1 MDKKDIL
8 DEMIKILNTMPDDK
22 IDGFVLAI
30 SAHGDYNAFTEL
42 SANIANGLKINAN
55 AFILTKLVYVLLDNM
70 NKYSEDEIFK
80 LMESAKIPPEIL
92 VLYKKMTERTSG
104 YKNNQQP
111 NCFLIGKREILN
123 AINIQNIYIKHME
136 YNVSIIAK
144 LADEEKRLFVITD
157 DDVLKND
164 WIAKNILNKISLAIK
179 SNQTLDLKNLESMKI
194 TLMI

>member
-8 DEMIKILNTMPDDK
+8 DEMIKTLNTMPDDK

-30 SAHGDYNAFTEL
+30 SGHEGYNAFTQI
-42 SANIANGLKINAN
+42 SASIDNLKINTN
-55 AFILTKLVYVLLDNM
+55 AFILTKFVHVLLDNM
-70 NKYSEDEIFK
+70 NKFNEDEIFK

-123 AINIQNIYIKHME
+123 TINIQNIYIKHME

-144 LADEEKRLFVITD
+144 LADKEKRLFVIGN

-164 WIAKNILNKISLAIK
+164 CIAKDILNKISLAIK

>member
-8 DEMIKILNTMPDDK
+8 DNFIEILNMMPDDK

-30 SAHGDYNAFTEL
+30 SGHEGYNAFTQI
-42 SANIANGLKINAN
+42 SASIDDLKINTN
-55 AFILTKLVYVLLDNM
+55 AFILTKFVHVLLDNM
-70 NKYSEDEIFK
+70 NKFNEDEIFK

-92 VLYKKMTERTSG
+92 VLYKKMAERTSG

-136 YNVSIIAK
+136 YNVSIIAR
-144 LADEEKRLFVITD
+144 LIDEEKRLFVIGND
-157 DDVLKND
+157 DALKNYC
-164 WIAKNILNKISLAIK
+164 IAKDILNKISIAIK

>member
-8 DEMIKILNTMPDDK
+8 DEMIKTLNTMPDDK

-30 SAHGDYNAFTEL
+30 SGHEGYNAFTQI
-42 SANIANGLKINAN
+42 SASIDDLKINTN
-55 AFILTKLVYVLLDNM
+55 AFILTKFVHVLLDNM
-70 NKYSEDEIFK
+70 NKFNEDEIFK

-123 AINIQNIYIKHME
+123 TINIQNIYIKHME

-144 LADEEKRLFVITD
+144 LINEEKRLFVIGND
-157 DDVLKND
+157 DALKNYC
-164 WIAKNILNKISLAIK
+164 IAKDILNKISLAIK

>member
-1 MDKKDIL
+1 MNKKDIL

-30 SAHGDYNAFTEL
+30 SGHEGYNAFTQI
-42 SANIANGLKINAN
+42 SASIDDLKINTN
-55 AFILTKLVYVLLDNM
+55 AFILTKFVHVLLDNM
-70 NKYSEDEIFK
+70 NKFNEDEIFK
-80 LMESAKIPPEIL
+80 LMEKAEIPPEIL
-92 VLYKKMTERTSG
+92 TVYKKMTERTSG

-123 AINIQNIYIKHME
+123 AINIQKIYIKHME

-144 LADEEKRLFVITD
+144 LIDEEKRLFVIGN
-157 DDVLKND
+157 DDVLKNY
-164 WIAKNILNKISLAIK
+164 WIAKDILNKISIAIK
-179 SNQTLDLKNLESMKI
+179 SNKTLDLKNLESMKI

>member
-1 MDKKDIL
+1 MNKKDIL

-30 SAHGDYNAFTEL
+30 SGHEGYNAFTQI
-42 SANIANGLKINAN
+42 SASIDDLKINTN
-55 AFILTKLVYVLLDNM
+55 AFILTKFVHVLLDNM
-70 NKYSEDEIFK
+70 NKFNEDEIFK

-144 LADEEKRLFVITD
+144 LADEEKRLFVIGN

-164 WIAKNILNKISLAIK
+164 CIAKDILNKISLAIK

>member
-8 DEMIKILNTMPDDK
+8 DEMIKTLNTMPDDK

-30 SAHGDYNAFTEL
+30 SGHEGYNAFTQI
-42 SANIANGLKINAN
+42 SASIDDLKINTN
-55 AFILTKLVYVLLDNM
+55 AFILTKFVHVLLDNM
-70 NKYSEDEIFK
+70 NKYSEEEIFK
-80 LMESAKIPPEIL
+80 IMKSIEIPPEIL
-92 VLYKKMTERTSG
+92 ALYKKMTERTLG

-144 LADEEKRLFVITD
+144 LINEEKRLFVIGN

-164 WIAKNILNKISLAIK
+164 CIAKDILNKISLAIK

>member
-8 DEMIKILNTMPDDK
+8 DKFIEILNMMPDDK

-30 SAHGDYNAFTEL
+30 SGHEGYNAFTQITASVDDLEI
-42 SANIANGLKINAN
+42 NIN
-55 AFILTKLVYVLLDNM
+55 AFILTKFVHVLLDNM
-70 NKYSEDEIFK
+70 NKFNEDEIFK

-92 VLYKKMTERTSG
+92 ALYKKMTERTSG

-144 LADEEKRLFVITD
+144 LADEEKRLFVIGND
-157 DDVLKND
+157 DALKNYC
-164 WIAKNILNKISLAIK
+164 IAKDILNKISIAIK
-179 SNQTLDLKNLESMKI
+179 SNKTLDLKNLESMKI

>member
-8 DEMIKILNTMPDDK
+8 DEMIKTLNTMPDDK

-30 SAHGDYNAFTEL
+30 SGHEGYNAFTQI
-42 SANIANGLKINAN
+42 SASIDDLKINTN
-55 AFILTKLVYVLLDNM
+55 AFILTKFVHVLLDNM
-70 NKYSEDEIFK
+70 NKFNEDEIFK

-144 LADEEKRLFVITD
+144 LIDEEKRLFVITD
-157 DDVLKND
+157 DDVLKNYC
-164 WIAKNILNKISLAIK
+164 IAKDILNKISIAIK
-179 SNQTLDLKNLESMKI
+179 SNKTLDLKNLESMKI

>member
-30 SAHGDYNAFTEL
+30 SGHEGYNAFTQI
-42 SANIANGLKINAN
+42 SASIDDLKINTN
-55 AFILTKLVYVLLDNM
+55 AFILTKFVHVLLDNM
-70 NKYSEDEIFK
+70 NKFNEDEIFK
-80 LMESAKIPPEIL
+80 LMEKAEIPPEIL
-92 VLYKKMTERTSG
+92 TVYKKMTERTSG

-136 YNVSIIAK
+136 YNVSIIAR
-144 LADEEKRLFVITD
+144 LIDEEKRLFVIGN

-164 WIAKNILNKISLAIK
+164 WIAKDMLNKISLAIK
-179 SNQTLDLKNLESMKI
+179 FNKTLDLKNLESMKI

>member
-8 DEMIKILNTMPDDK
+8 DEMIKTLNTMPDDK

-30 SAHGDYNAFTEL
+30 SGHEGYNAFTQI
-42 SANIANGLKINAN
+42 SASIDDLKINTN
-55 AFILTKLVYVLLDNM
+55 AFILTKFVHVLLDNM
-70 NKYSEDEIFK
+70 NKFNEDEIFK

-123 AINIQNIYIKHME
+123 AINIKNIYIKHME

-164 WIAKNILNKISLAIK
+164 WIAKDILNKISIAIK

>member
-1 MDKKDIL
+1 MNKKDIL
-8 DEMIKILNTMPDDK
+8 DEMIKILNTMTDDK

-30 SAHGDYNAFTEL
+30 SGHEGYNAFTQI
-42 SANIANGLKINAN
+42 SASIDDLKINTN
-55 AFILTKLVYVLLDNM
+55 AFILTKFVHVLLDNM
-70 NKYSEDEIFK
+70 NKFNEDEIFK

-123 AINIQNIYIKHME
+123 TINIQNIYIKHME

-144 LADEEKRLFVITD
+144 LADKEKRLFVIGN

-164 WIAKNILNKISLAIK
+164 CIAKDILNKISLAIK

>member
-1 MDKKDIL
+1 MNKKDIL

-30 SAHGDYNAFTEL
+30 SGHEGYNAFTQI
-42 SANIANGLKINAN
+42 SASIDDLKINTN
-55 AFILTKLVYVLLDNM
+55 AFILTKFVHVLLDNM
-70 NKYSEDEIFK
+70 NKFNEDEIFK

-144 LADEEKRLFVITD
+144 LADEEKRLFVITND
-157 DDVLKND
+157 DALKNYC
-164 WIAKNILNKISLAIK
+164 IAKDILNKISIAIK
-179 SNQTLDLKNLESMKI
+179 SNKTLDLKNLESMKI

>member
-30 SAHGDYNAFTEL
+30 SGHEGYNAFTQI
-42 SANIANGLKINAN
+42 SASIDDLKINTN
-55 AFILTKLVYVLLDNM
+55 AFILTKFVHVLLDNM
-70 NKYSEDEIFK
+70 NKFNEDEIFK
-80 LMESAKIPPEIL
+80 LMEKAEIPPEIL
-92 VLYKKMTERTSG
+92 TVYKKMTERTSG

-136 YNVSIIAK
+136 YNVSIIAR
-144 LADEEKRLFVITD
+144 LIDEEKRLFVIGN

-164 WIAKNILNKISLAIK
+164 WIAKDMLNKISLAIK
-179 SNQTLDLKNLESMKI
+179 FYKTLDLKNLESMKI

>member
-8 DEMIKILNTMPDDK
+8 DNFIEILNMMPDDK

-30 SAHGDYNAFTEL
+30 SGHEGHNAFTQITASVDDLEI
-42 SANIANGLKINAN
+42 NIN
-55 AFILTKLVYVLLDNM
+55 AFILTKFVHVLLDNM
-70 NKYSEDEIFK
+70 NKYSEEEIFK
-80 LMESAKIPPEIL
+80 LMEKAEIPPEIL
-92 VLYKKMTERTSG
+92 TVYKKMAERTSEN
-104 YKNNQQP
+104 KNNQQP

-144 LADEEKRLFVITD
+144 LINKEKRLFVITD
-157 DDVLKND
+157 DDVLKNYC
-164 WIAKNILNKISLAIK
+164 IAKDILNKISLAIK

-194 TLMI
+194 TLMV

>member
-8 DEMIKILNTMPDDK
+8 DEMIKILNTMTDDK

-30 SAHGDYNAFTEL
+30 SGHEGYNAFTQI
-42 SANIANGLKINAN
+42 SASIDDLKINTN
-55 AFILTKLVYVLLDNM
+55 AFILTKFVHVLLDNM
-70 NKYSEDEIFK
+70 NKFNEDEIFK

-164 WIAKNILNKISLAIK
+164 WIAKDILNKISIAIK
-179 SNQTLDLKNLESMKI
+179 SNKTLDLKNFESMKI
-194 TLMI
+194 TLMV

>member
-1 MDKKDIL
+1 MNKKDIL

-30 SAHGDYNAFTEL
+30 SGHEGYNAFTQI
-42 SANIANGLKINAN
+42 SASIDDLKINTN
-55 AFILTKLVYVLLDNM
+55 AFILTKFVHVLLDNM
-70 NKYSEDEIFK
+70 NKFNEDEIFK

-123 AINIQNIYIKHME
+123 TINIQNIYIKHME

-144 LADEEKRLFVITD
+144 LIDEEKRLFVITD

-164 WIAKNILNKISLAIK
+164 WIAKDILNKISLAIK

>member
-8 DEMIKILNTMPDDK
+8 DEMIKTLNTMPDDK

-30 SAHGDYNAFTEL
+30 SGHEGYNAFTQI
-42 SANIANGLKINAN
+42 SASIDDLKINTN
-55 AFILTKLVYVLLDNM
+55 AFILTKFVHVLLDNM
-70 NKYSEDEIFK
+70 NKFNEDEIFK

-144 LADEEKRLFVITD
+144 LIDEEKRLFVITD

-164 WIAKNILNKISLAIK
+164 WIAKDILNKISLAIK

>member
-1 MDKKDIL
+1 MNKKDIL

-30 SAHGDYNAFTEL
+30 SGHEGYNAFTQI
-42 SANIANGLKINAN
+42 SASIDDLKINTN
-55 AFILTKLVYVLLDNM
+55 AFILTKFVHVLLDNM
-70 NKYSEDEIFK
+70 NKFNEDEIFK

-92 VLYKKMTERTSG
+92 VLYKKMAERTSEN
-104 YKNNQQP
+104 KNNQQP

-144 LADEEKRLFVITD
+144 LINKEKRLFVITD
-157 DDVLKND
+157 DDALKNYC
-164 WIAKNILNKISLAIK
+164 IAKDILNKISIAIK
-179 SNQTLDLKNLESMKI
+179 SNKTLDLKNLESMKI

>member
-8 DEMIKILNTMPDDK
+8 DEMIKTLNTMPDDK

-30 SAHGDYNAFTEL
+30 SAHGGYNAFTEL
-42 SANIANGLKINAN
+42 SANIANGLKVNAN

-70 NKYSEDEIFK
+70 NKYSEEEIFK
-80 LMESAKIPPEIL
+80 IMKSIEIPPEIL
-92 VLYKKMTERTSG
+92 ALYKKMTERTSG

-144 LADEEKRLFVITD
+144 LADEEKRLFVIGND
-157 DDVLKND
+157 DALKNYC
-164 WIAKNILNKISLAIK
+164 IAKDILNKISIAIK
-179 SNQTLDLKNLESMKI
+179 SNKTLDLKNLESMKI
-194 TLMI
+194 TLMV

>member
-1 MDKKDIL
+1 MNKKDIL

-30 SAHGDYNAFTEL
+30 SGHEGYNAFTQI
-42 SANIANGLKINAN
+42 SASIDDLKINTN
-55 AFILTKLVYVLLDNM
+55 AFILTKFVHVLLDNM
-70 NKYSEDEIFK
+70 NKFNEDEIFK

-123 AINIQNIYIKHME
+123 TINIQNIYIKHME

-144 LADEEKRLFVITD
+144 LIDEEKRLFVITD

-164 WIAKNILNKISLAIK
+164 CIAKDILNKISLAIK

>member
-1 MDKKDIL
+1 MNKKDIL

-30 SAHGDYNAFTEL
+30 SGHEGYNAFTQI
-42 SANIANGLKINAN
+42 SASIDDLKINTN
-55 AFILTKLVYVLLDNM
+55 AFILTKFVHVLLDNM
-70 NKYSEDEIFK
+70 NKFNEDEIFK

-123 AINIQNIYIKHME
+123 AINIKNIYIKHME
-136 YNVSIIAK
+136 YNVSIIA

-164 WIAKNILNKISLAIK
+164 WIAKDILNKISIAIK

>member
-30 SAHGDYNAFTEL
+30 SGHEGYNAFTQI
-42 SANIANGLKINAN
+42 SASIDDLKINTN
-55 AFILTKLVYVLLDNM
+55 AFILTKFVHVLLDNM
-70 NKYSEDEIFK
+70 NKFNEDEIFK
-80 LMESAKIPPEIL
+80 LMEKAEIPPEIL
-92 VLYKKMTERTSG
+92 TVYKKMTERTSG

-136 YNVSIIAK
+136 YNVSIIAR
-144 LADEEKRLFVITD
+144 LIDEEKRLFVIGN

-164 WIAKNILNKISLAIK
+164 WIAKDILNKISLAIK
-179 SNQTLDLKNLESMKI
+179 FNKTLDLKNLESMKI

>member
-8 DEMIKILNTMPDDK
+8 DEMIKTLNTMPDDK

-30 SAHGDYNAFTEL
+30 SGHEGYNAFTQI
-42 SANIANGLKINAN
+42 SASIDDLKINTN
-55 AFILTKLVYVLLDNM
+55 AFILTKFVHVLLDNM
-70 NKYSEDEIFK
+70 NKFNEDEIFK

-144 LADEEKRLFVITD
+144 LADKEKRLFVITD
-157 DDVLKND
+157 DDALKND
-164 WIAKNILNKISLAIK
+164 WIAKDILNKISLAIK

>member
-8 DEMIKILNTMPDDK
+8 DNFIEILNMMPDDK

-30 SAHGDYNAFTEL
+30 SGHEGHNAFTQITASVDDLEI
-42 SANIANGLKINAN
+42 NIN
-55 AFILTKLVYVLLDNM
+55 AFILTKFVHVLLDNM
-70 NKYSEDEIFK
+70 NKYSEEEIFK
-80 LMESAKIPPEIL
+80 LMEKAEIPPEIL
-92 VLYKKMTERTSG
+92 TVYKKMAERTSEN
-104 YKNNQQP
+104 KNNQQP

-144 LADEEKRLFVITD
+144 LINKEKRLFVITND
-157 DDVLKND
+157 DALKNYC
-164 WIAKNILNKISLAIK
+164 IAKDILNKISIAIK

>member
-1 MDKKDIL
+1 MNKKDIL
-8 DEMIKILNTMPDDK
+8 DEMIKTLNIMPDDK

-30 SAHGDYNAFTEL
+30 SGHGGHNAFTEL
-42 SANIANGLKINAN
+42 SVRIDDLEININ
-55 AFILTKLVYVLLDNM
+55 AFILTKFVHVLLDNM
-70 NKYSEDEIFK
+70 NIYSEEEIFK

-92 VLYKKMTERTSG
+92 IVYKKMTERTSG

-123 AINIQNIYIKHME
+123 AINIQNIYIKHMK

-144 LADEEKRLFVITD
+144 LADKEKKLFVITD
-157 DDVLKND
+157 DDVITNN
-164 WIAKNILNKISLAIK
+164 WIAKDILNKISLAIK
-179 SNQTLDLKNLESMKI
+179 SNQTLDLKNLESMKV

>member
-8 DEMIKILNTMPDDK
+8 DNFIEILNMMPDDK

-30 SAHGDYNAFTEL
+30 SGHEGHNAFTQITASVDDLEI
-42 SANIANGLKINAN
+42 NIN
-55 AFILTKLVYVLLDNM
+55 AFILTKFVHVLLDNM
-70 NKYSEDEIFK
+70 NKFNEDEIFK

-92 VLYKKMTERTSG
+92 ALYKKMTERTSG

-144 LADEEKRLFVITD
+144 LADEEKRLFVITND
-157 DDVLKND
+157 DALKNYC
-164 WIAKNILNKISLAIK
+164 IAKDILNKISLAIK
-179 SNQTLDLKNLESMKI
+179 SNKTLDLKNLESMKI

>member
-1 MDKKDIL
+1 MNKKDIL

-30 SAHGDYNAFTEL
+30 SGHEGYNAFTQI
-42 SANIANGLKINAN
+42 SASIDDLKINTN
-55 AFILTKLVYVLLDNM
+55 AFILTKFVHVLLDNM
-70 NKYSEDEIFK
+70 NKFNEDEIFK

-144 LADEEKRLFVITD
+144 LADEEKRLFVIGND
-157 DDVLKND
+157 DALKNYC
-164 WIAKNILNKISLAIK
+164 IAKDILNKISLAIK

>member
-1 MDKKDIL
+1 MNKKDIL
-8 DEMIKILNTMPDDK
+8 DEMIKILNTMTDDK

-30 SAHGDYNAFTEL
+30 SGHEGYNAFTQI
-42 SANIANGLKINAN
+42 SASIDDLKINTN
-55 AFILTKLVYVLLDNM
+55 AFILTKFVHVLLDNM
-70 NKYSEDEIFK
+70 NKFNEDEIFK

-123 AINIQNIYIKHME
+123 TINIQNIYIKYME

-144 LADEEKRLFVITD
+144 LADEEKRLFVITND
-157 DDVLKND
+157 DALKNYC
-164 WIAKNILNKISLAIK
+164 IAKDILNKISIAIK
-179 SNQTLDLKNLESMKI
+179 SNKTLDLKNLESMKI